1 MAGKSEVVI
10 RFNDDIKIE
19 PITKRLVSVI
29 GYGNQGRAHALNLRD
44 SGVNVLIGL
53 RSRSR
58 LRDVA
63 VREGFEVKNIEDAAR
78 AGDVV
83 ALLIPDEVIPDV
95 FAENIRPEM
104 KNGAQLL
111 FAQGAAVGFGSI
123 LVDDRY
129 DVILVAPMGPG
140 KSLREL
146 YVNHEGLNAKVAV
159 HVDVTGD
166 AWNVVFA
173 YAKALGCGR
182 MGVIKTTFKTE
193 AVLDLFSEQ
202 TVLCGGIPALAEA
215 AFDTLVE
222 AGYPRVLAYMECVR
236 EIKYIA
242 DLLFESGVSG
252 MRDRIS
258 YGAFYGGGTRGR
270 RIIDDRVKK
279 TLSELLEEIESGAFF
294 KELTN
299 GKHSRADLISELSN
313 EEMERARAEY
323 EALSSH

>member
-1 MAGKSEVVI
+1 MVGESEVIV
-10 RFNDDIKIE
+10 RFDDDIKIE
-19 PITKRLVSVI
+19 PIAKRLVSVV

-44 SGVNVLIGL
+44 SGVDVLIGL
-53 RSRSR
+53 RPGSRSR
-58 LRDVA
+58 DVA
-63 VREGFEVKNIEDAAR
+63 AGDGFEVMSIEDSAR

-95 FAENIRPEM
+95 FAEKIGSGMRD
-104 KNGAQLL
+104 GAQLL
-111 FAQGAAVGFGSI
+111 FAQGAAVGFGAI
-123 LVDDRY
+123 LVDERY

-146 YVNHEGLNAKVAV
+146 YVNGEGLNAKAAV
-159 HVDVTGD
+159 YTDVTGD
-166 AWNVVFA
+166 AWNVAFA

-182 MGVIKTTFKTE
+182 LGVVKTTFEAE

-222 AGYPRVLAYMECVR
+222 AGYPRVLAYIECVR

-258 YGAFYGGGTRGR
+258 YAAFYGGGTRGR

-279 TLSELLEEIESGAFF
+279 TLSELLKEIETGAFF
-294 KELTN
+294 KELTDR
-299 GKHSRADLISELSN
+299 KRSRADLMSELDN
-313 EEMERARAEY
+313 EEMEHARVEY
-323 EALSSH
+323 EALFSR